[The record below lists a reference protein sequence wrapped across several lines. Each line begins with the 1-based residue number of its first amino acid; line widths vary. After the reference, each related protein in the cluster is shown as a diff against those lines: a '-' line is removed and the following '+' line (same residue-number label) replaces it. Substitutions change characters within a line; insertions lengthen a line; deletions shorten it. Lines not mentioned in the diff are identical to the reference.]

1 MIHLS
6 AFVFYIAA
14 FVLWMYLLVRGP
26 RSQTSVIAAGLTAA
40 AVALH
45 AMALVDFWLTYRE
58 LPLVGPGAVF
68 SSLAF
73 VGGLVL
79 LALLPLKDAGRIALG
94 LLPFI
99 CVLQGVGL
107 VLGIGPSPLTLDFQ
121 GAGFV
126 LHVALAFVGLQGL
139 AIAFAAGLLYLMQ
152 HHELK
157 MKRLG
162 RLFVFIPPLATL
174 ERIGRIA
181 LLVGFVSLTLA
192 LLVGWAWT
200 VQNRGSLEFRDP
212 KVLWAVL
219 SWLVFVGI
227 FVARR
232 ARGRS
237 EYRSALAAVIGFG
250 IVIGA
255 YLALRLTAGGTG
267 LFL

>member
-6 AFVFYIAA
+6 ALVFYIAA
-14 FVLWMYLLVRGP
+14 FVLWMYPLVRGP
-26 RSQTSVIAAGLTAA
+26 RGKAPALAAGLTAV

-45 AMALVDFWLTYRE
+45 AMALVEFRLTYGE
-58 LPLVGPGAVF
+58 LPLVGLGAVF

-79 LALLPLKDAGRIALG
+79 LSLLPLRDAAKIALG

-99 CVLQGVGL
+99 LLLQGGGL
-107 VLGIGPSPLTLDFQ
+107 ILGIGPSPLTLDFQ

-139 AIAFAAGLLYLMQ
+139 AIAFAAGLLYLVQ

-162 RLFVFIPPLATL
+162 RLFDFIPPLATL
-174 ERIGRIA
+174 EKVGRVG

-192 LLVGWAWT
+192 LVVGWAWT
-200 VQNRGSLEFRDP
+200 VQNRGSLEFGDP
-212 KVLWAVL
+212 KVLWAML

-232 ARGRS
+232 AKGRS
-237 EYRSALAAVIGFG
+237 EYRSAMAAVIGFG

-255 YLALRLTAGGTG
+255 YLAIRITAGGTG

>member
-1 MIHLS
+1 VIHLS
-6 AFVFYIAA
+6 ALVFYIAA
-14 FVLWMYLLVRGP
+14 FGLWVYALIRGP
-26 RSQTSVIAAGLTAA
+26 RGQTPVLAAGLTAV

-45 AMALVDFWLTYRE
+45 AMALVDFWLTYGE
-58 LPLVGPGAVF
+58 LPLVGLGAVF

-79 LALLPLKDAGRIALG
+79 LALLPLRDAARIALG
-94 LLPFI
+94 FLPFI
-99 CVLQGVGL
+99 IVLQGGAL
-107 VLGIGPSPLTLDFQ
+107 ILGIGPSPLILDFR

-139 AIAFAAGLLYLMQ
+139 AVAFAAGLLYLMQ

-174 ERIGRIA
+174 EKVGRVG

-200 VQNRGSLEFRDP
+200 VQNRGSLEFGDP
-212 KVLWAVL
+212 KVLWAML

-227 FVARR
+227 FAARR
-232 ARGRS
+232 GKGRS

-255 YLALRLTAGGTG
+255 YLALRVTAGGTG

>member
-6 AFVFYIAA
+6 ALVFYIAA
-14 FVLWMYLLVRGP
+14 FVLWLYALIRGP
-26 RSQTSVIAAGLTAA
+26 RGQIQVLAAGLTVV

-58 LPLVGPGAVF
+58 LPLVGLGAVF

-79 LALLPLKDAGRIALG
+79 LALLPLRDAARVTLG

-99 CVLQGVGL
+99 ILLQGVGL
-107 VLGIGPSPLTLDFQ
+107 ILGIGPSPSTLDFQ

-139 AIAFAAGLLYLMQ
+139 AIAFAAGLLYLVQ

-162 RLFVFIPPLATL
+162 RLFEFIPPLATL
-174 ERIGRIA
+174 EKVGRA
-181 LLVGFVSLTLA
+181 GLFVGFISLTLA

-212 KVLWAVL
+212 KVLWAML

-227 FVARR
+227 FAARR
-232 ARGRS
+232 GKGRS
-237 EYRSALAAVIGFG
+237 EYRSAMAAVIGFA

-255 YLALRLTAGGTG
+255 YLVIRVTAGGTG